1 MHIYL
6 VQDIVPGNSKEDG
19 DGALHF
25 YAFSGGGVGKHHRA
39 TRDHRGV
46 CMCGGNQRERPH
58 VSQPVCVSWGRS
70 EYGGLLQDP
79 RRYPYP

>member
-19 DGALHF
+19 DGALHV

-58 VSQPVCVSWGRS
+58 VR
-70 EYGGLLQDP
+70 YILLRMREQSIHA
-79 RRYPYP
+79 